1 MRGADRGGERSADAA
16 PAPSVTIIQVLQYSR
31 NYNNPSVTMIRC
43 SMMVNEDEVFGSGVD
58 VDNGKRIVMI
68 MNKMM
73 KLTIIITVFGVGSK
87 V

>member
-1 MRGADRGGERSADAA
+1 
-16 PAPSVTIIQVLQYSR
+16 
-31 NYNNPSVTMIRC
+31 MIRC

-87 V
+87 M